1 MGLHNLLI
9 SLHLAAHAQSR
20 LSTQREYIIPIDFDT
35 GSFALFNQSESEA
48 EESESPSM
56 RAFVPSIENSVSVRP
71 VINIEDWRS
80 ALNNTILE

>member
-35 GSFALFNQSESEA
+35 GSFSLFNQSEAEA
-48 EESESPSM
+48 EAESPSM
-56 RAFVPSIENSVSVRP
+56 RSFVPSIENSVSVRP

-80 ALNNTILE
+80 